1 MYVNDI
7 TYFRCQEVKGQKLE
21 VIFVS
26 ADSSKED
33 MINYMLESHGSWFTT
48 NFGSEPV
55 NDRLNSEFQ
64 VRGIPMLVVMRK
76 NEKGE
81 WTKVTEK
88 GRETVQNNKDNFKLA
103 LESFQTS

>member
-1 MYVNDI
+1 MVD
-7 TYFRCQEVKGQKLE
+7 
-21 VIFVS
+21 
-26 ADSSKED
+26 
-33 MINYMLESHGSWFTT
+33 YMLESHGNWLAIKFKD
-48 NFGSEPV
+48 PV
-55 NDRLNSEFQ
+55 TQILNNEFQ

-81 WTKVTEK
+81 WFKVTEK

>member
-1 MYVNDI
+1 
-7 TYFRCQEVKGQKLE
+7 
-21 VIFVS
+21 
-26 ADSSKED
+26 

-48 NFGSEPV
+48 RFKDPLNE
-55 NDRLNSEFQ
+55 RLNSEFQ

-88 GRETVQNNKDNFKLA
+88 GRETVQNNKDNFMLA
-103 LESFQTS
+103 LESFQTN